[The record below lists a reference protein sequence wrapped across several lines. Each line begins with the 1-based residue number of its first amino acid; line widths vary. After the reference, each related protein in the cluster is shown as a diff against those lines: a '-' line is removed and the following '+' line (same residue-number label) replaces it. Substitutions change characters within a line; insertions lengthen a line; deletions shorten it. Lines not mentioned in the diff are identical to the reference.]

1 MVNETTVVWSL
12 RLITFTVVLAPL
24 VFNYFAS
31 GSLQGFI
38 MPGLTIPLGSALNIH
53 HSLHVTT
60 IDYSITGEKC
70 LLSIGLSNTGT
81 IGIGLKEL
89 DCNITVPSLN
99 TSGRLILQSPF
110 ILKPA
115 GSSKVSF
122 SLTVENGRLEDFL
135 RLLFQ
140 EPQASISGKAILLL
154 DSAEL
159 PLNMEIASLPAG
171 FTPSW

>member
-1 MVNETTVVWSL
+1 MVSETTVVWSL
-12 RLITFTVVLAPL
+12 RLITITVVLAPL

-38 MPGLTIPLGSALNIH
+38 MPGLTIPLGALNIQ

-60 IDYSITGEKC
+60 IDYSITGDTC
-70 LLSIGLSNTGT
+70 LLSIGLSNTGV

-89 DCNITVPSLN
+89 DCIITVPSLK
-99 TSGRLILQSPF
+99 TSGRLMLQSPF

-122 SLTVENGRLEDFL
+122 SLTVENGRIEDFL

-140 EPQASISGKAILLL
+140 EPQVSISGKAILLL

-159 PLNMEIASLPAG
+159 PLNMEITSLPAG
-171 FTPSW
+171 FLPSW